1 MKLGTH
7 NSGTYSNIVWWQK
20 PFKWL
25 SNLTSKCQNLTIQE
39 QLKNN
44 VRIFNFQVVYY
55 KNNWY
60 ISHGLFIYNI
70 TLLDILK
77 EIKDYN
83 TDDDIYIQL
92 ILDNNFIIKNNVEQ
106 FKVLIALITSK
117 YTSERIKLQYAKIEI
132 NDSYLYGGDT
142 KIDLIEYYWSLGWS
156 KLYANTI
163 LDKLPLPRRWASKYN
178 NRIIP
183 SPNTDYLMLD
193 FIELYDRVDIK

>member
-70 TLLDILK
+70 KLLDILK

-83 TDDDIYIQL
+83 TDNDIYIQL

-106 FKVLIALITSK
+106 FKVLIALIISK
-117 YTSERIKLQYAKIEI
+117 YTSERIKLQYAKIES
-132 NDSYLYGGDT
+132 NNSLLYGGDT
-142 KIDLIEYYWSLGWS
+142 KIDLIEYYWSLGWA
-156 KLYANTI
+156 KLYAKTI

-178 NRIIP
+178 NCIIP

-193 FIELYDRVDIK
+193 VIELYDRVNIK